1 MSLAPPPP
9 PPPPPPSSSA
19 ASKATTAGD
28 NRGKGPGRTGDGGH
42 SDPSG
47 GGGVNIVAAAGGF
60 SHTALVTSDG
70 RMYLFGEGA
79 AVAGGD
85 LAALEAKGGGVDGGQ
100 LREAGG
106 LVRRRRSG
114 EEGEERLDP
123 VAVSGDRPKSGIVG
137 VVYLVGVAAG

>member
-1 MSLAPPPP
+1 MAY
-9 PPPPPPSSSA
+9 
-19 ASKATTAGD
+19 
-28 NRGKGPGRTGDGGH
+28 
-42 SDPSG
+42 
-47 GGGVNIVAAAGGF
+47 IVAAAGGF

-85 LAALEAKGGGVDGGQ
+85 LAALEGKGGGVDGGR

-114 EEGEERLDP
+114 EEGERVDP
-123 VAVSGDRPKSGIVG
+123 VAVSGGGREGD
-137 VVYLVGVAAG
+137 VVRVVLSVLGQGRLVFHDKRFVAF